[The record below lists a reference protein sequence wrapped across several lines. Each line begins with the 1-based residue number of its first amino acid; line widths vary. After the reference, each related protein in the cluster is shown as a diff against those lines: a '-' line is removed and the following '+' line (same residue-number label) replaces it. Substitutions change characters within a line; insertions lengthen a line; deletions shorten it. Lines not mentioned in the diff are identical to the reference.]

1 MGKKMTSATKLSRP
15 KLQYHPNAY
24 DFVFEALQEA
34 QEIYAR
40 TIINE
45 QEQEEAHVSGQELL
59 DGVKALALKQFGLMT
74 TTVFKQWGVS
84 TTKDFGKMVFE
95 MIEHGRMRKTEN
107 DRIEDFVD
115 LYDFEQVFD
124 FDYVIDTSQVF
135 NRSTPEHA

>member
-1 MGKKMTSATKLSRP
+1 MTSATKLSRP

>member
-1 MGKKMTSATKLSRP
+1 MTSATNLSRP

-74 TTVFKQWGVS
+74 TTVFKQWGIS